1 MHTEKPGLS
10 TLFVKSGVQNRW
22 ELQSKTCASFFL
34 TDAQMSTVLEHPS
47 LRQDLLDRFLA
58 FPLSFLLLFPEA

>member
-22 ELQSKTCASFFL
+22 ELQSKDSET
-34 TDAQMSTVLEHPS
+34 EHLQVEKGIFS
-47 LRQDLLDRFLA
+47 DGRTSA
-58 FPLSFLLLFPEA
+58 AYG